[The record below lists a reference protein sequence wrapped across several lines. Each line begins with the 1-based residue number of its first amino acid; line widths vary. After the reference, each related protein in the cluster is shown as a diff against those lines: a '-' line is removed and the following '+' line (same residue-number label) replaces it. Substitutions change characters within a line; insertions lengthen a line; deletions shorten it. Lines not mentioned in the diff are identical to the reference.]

1 MQAQMGANDSLAAHP
16 EHCLAFYPPIIIH
29 NVLPFEVEVFLQDHS
44 TATDLERQSWTI
56 PRGESQEVYNFDM
69 VRKLKMHVHLKVDSC
84 TLEHATP
91 HLHHTMCHTN
101 VTPSKLIRL

>member
-1 MQAQMGANDSLAAHP
+1 MGANDSLAAHP

-44 TATDLERQSWTI
+44 NATDLERQSWII

-69 VRKLKMHVHLKVDSC
+69 VRKLKMHVHLKVCPETHNHKILKLATDCDSMIV
-84 TLEHATP
+84 P
-91 HLHHTMCHTN
+91 
-101 VTPSKLIRL
+101 PKLQVPADC